1 MVARL
6 FWVRHGPTHERAFTG
21 WRDVPADLSDTAAIA
36 RLNAALPNGA
46 IVISSDLSRAVTT
59 ADALTPGR
67 MRLPHDPALREFDF
81 GLWDGLEWHDVA
93 ARDPD
98 LSRRFWE
105 VPGDVAPPQGES
117 WNAVTARVTAVIDR
131 LADAHQGADL
141 IAVAHFGAILTHLAQ
156 TGGMTPYQALGHKID
171 PLSLTELIRDGDGW
185 RVVRINH
192 IA

>member
-59 ADALTPGR
+59 ADTLTPGR
-67 MRLPHDPALREFDF
+67 MRLPHDPGLREFDF

-117 WNAVTARVTAVIDR
+117 WNAVTARVTSVIDK

-156 TGGMTPYQALGHKID
+156 TSGMTPYQALGHKID